1 MELGVLESVKIK
13 INQMKPK
20 VLQAYYREVRKVLNL
35 KSSLNGGKTV
45 KAINTWAVA
54 AVRYTA
60 CIVDQTA
67 GELKAIDRKTRKL
80 MTMNGAVHLRA
91 DVYRLYVTWAK
102 GS

>member
-54 AVRYTA
+54 AVRYIAGIVYCTA
-60 CIVDQTA
+60 DKLEA
-67 GELKAIDRKTRKL
+67 MDRKTRKL
-80 MTMNGAVHLRA
+80 VTINGALHS
-91 DVYRLYVTWAK
+91 
-102 GS
+102 G